1 VLLGHLHKLQA
12 KYCFGILTEWID
24 TDANIV
30 SDLLS
35 RFRIQQF
42 EKQVRRMG
50 FSSLVR
56 LQVPDRSS
64 ISSQMMSAISP

>member
-1 VLLGHLHKLQA
+1 
-12 KYCFGILTEWID
+12 
-24 TDANIV
+24 V

-42 EKQVRRMG
+42 EEQVRLMG

-64 ISSQMMSAISP
+64 ISSRMMSTISP

>member
-1 VLLGHLHKLQA
+1 MLLGHLHKLQA
-12 KYCFGILTEWID
+12 KYCFGILIEWID

-42 EKQVRRMG
+42 EEQVRLMG
-50 FSSLVR
+50 FSSLFACRFQIVH
-56 LQVPDRSS
+56 RS
-64 ISSQMMSAISP
+64 PLR